1 MEDARSRAKDAAARA
16 GANLRSAASWLRRRA
31 EHHLLRQRPEFWVD
45 ERVVK
50 SCYGCEREF
59 PGSLPGFKHHCRA
72 CGKVFCGACS
82 SRSLH
87 LPRTD
92 DDVREEDVEA
102 SRVCDFCFESRRGDD
117 ATTGRRASAPAPA
130 AVGDGGES
138 VGGSSSSRGA
148 DSPANAAAPDRL
160 DDGNVPPGRASIL
173 APSPA
178 AQLLGSAA
186 RNTGRRR
193 TDRDTVPSSE
203 SDDDDDD
210 DDDDEDEEEAE
221 AEEEEGDARRAAEAP
236 AAASLGDDEE
246 SIRPSPPPSPWRA
259 RGGRR
264 ARRGRRPPAVS
275 DRARRAVLEALRDP
289 TLWTRPSSSR
299 RRVSN
304 GRHDEPSG
312 DELLERGPDA
322 STVDASRAA
331 LVRRDAK
338 NALDRSDVDA
348 WTPRVAQLATIAS
361 TRVAPERRFAKFFKS
376 PSPGWMHPGS
386 YVRCK
391 KIPGGRVDQCGVVEG
406 CGEMFAKNVAHKRMP
421 SVRDGNV
428 RVVLLWGALEY
439 QRANAAPRLSSLD
452 TLLDQEHEHLRGA
465 VARIHSVGADVLV
478 VERTVARF
486 ARELLLERGVSLVI
500 NVKPSCVRR
509 LERVT
514 GAVAVSA
521 LDQLREECVGR
532 CETFKVE
539 THDDVETETMD
550 SSSNPG
556 ATDAPSGGGTTTLMT
571 FGRCANV
578 GGGCCVLLRGASEEK
593 LRVVK
598 AAVRDVTLAEAH
610 RRRWALWRDSTG
622 HLIRPGI
629 DPATAAS
636 SFRRL
641 RISACSFCATTGHL
655 CDAPNDASETVAPYG
670 EGDLPLGEFLR
681 EATSPSAER
690 ERCSNPECDE
700 PPESHV
706 RVYYLAGGR
715 ATLRLRRIRGGSI
728 PGGDEKDEN
737 DENDEN
743 DGKDENDEKDEKDE
757 KDDGAI
763 AHWTRPRARA
773 RDEDGL
779 GALGLRVAIDS
790 DSSAL
795 NPALDPEALEMS
807 LGRFLETAVA
817 SDDPAYLDHA
827 HFFATKDAVACFSFD
842 AVAPLR
848 VSPPKRIIAAATRE
862 AFDAADENAAENA
875 ADAEASFGSNDA
887 MDADPAGCV
896 ARYMRASEYAVHL
909 AAARW
914 AAANHPAG
922 ASGGGS
928 TSHPSSSAGG
938 GGSGG
943 SLSPV
948 ATSRSHSRKGSALS
962 LGGGVGDPAVA
973 PVVDGPDAMLLPD
986 RSHLRHVSD
995 AGMNPRAN
1003 SSGPSARRTAVTAY
1017 YPLQFDALRKAT
1029 LEDGDE
1035 GYAASLASVAKW
1047 DGGAKGGKSGSS
1059 FGKTRDDRFIVKQL
1073 SRVELNAFLDDFGPA
1088 YFKHARESL
1097 DRSNGSTCLARILGA
1112 YQVAVGEGADGED
1125 PATIDFIVMENLFR
1139 GRDVFDPRWLTYDL
1153 KGSLRARYNVDD
1165 DGDNAGD
1172 DVDDAARDLGRVAA
1186 VLLDENLQ
1194 RRLATHPIL
1203 CDVESKSELDATL
1216 ARDTAF
1222 LANEGVM
1229 DYSLLAG
1236 VDRASGELVVGVVD
1250 YLRLYTWD
1258 KQLESYVKFT
1268 GVLGG
1273 GVAAEPTVISPV
1285 QYRRRFR
1292 KAMARY
1298 FVVVPA

>member
-1 MEDARSRAKDAAARA
+1 MEDARSGPHAAARA

-92 DDVREEDVEA
+92 DEIREEGVEP

-117 ATTGRRASAPAPA
+117 ATGGHGASTPAPA

-138 VGGSSSSRGA
+138 VGGSSSSRA

-160 DDGNVPPGRASIL
+160 DDGNVPPRGASNADAERGRRAQMHHAIL

-186 RNTGRRR
+186 RNPARRR
-193 TDRDTVPSSE
+193 TDGDTVPSSE
-203 SDDDDDD
+203 SDDDD
-210 DDDDEDEEEAE
+210 ENEE
-221 AEEEEGDARRAAEAP
+221 EEEEGNARRRGHGSGSA
-236 AAASLGDDEE
+236 GDDANNR
-246 SIRPSPPPSPWRA
+246 SDRPARRRRRRRRA
-259 RGGRR
+259 RGRR

-275 DRARRAVLEALRDP
+275 DRARHAVLEALRDP

-299 RRVSN
+299 DGFNKRD
-304 GRHDEPSG
+304 DERG
-312 DELLERGPDA
+312 DDLERGPDA
-322 STVDASRAA
+322 STADASRAA
-331 LVRRDAK
+331 LVRRDAN
-338 NALDRSDVDA
+338 NAGPIGRRRADPARRTAGDDRVDA
-348 WTPRVAQLATIAS
+348 RRPTAFAIFQSRAVGCTLARTCVA
-361 TRVAPERRFAKFFKS
+361 ED
-376 PSPGWMHPGS
+376 PGRALRPI
-386 YVRCK
+386 R
-391 KIPGGRVDQCGVVEG
+391 GGGVVRGDVRQERG
-406 CGEMFAKNVAHKRMP
+406 AQAHAL
-421 SVRDGNV
+421 
-428 RVVLLWGALEY
+428 VVKERSGRPRAALEY
-439 QRANAAPRLSSLD
+439 QRANAGPRLSSLD

-465 VARIHSVGADVLV
+465 VARINGVKADVLV

-486 ARELLLERGVSLVI
+486 ARELLLGEGEFGHR
-500 NVKPSCVRR
+500 VKSSCVRR

-539 THDDVETETMD
+539 THDDVDTCGE
-550 SSSNPG
+550 SSSNSG
-556 ATDAPSGGGTTTLMT
+556 GTNNRPSGGKTTTTLMT
-571 FGRCANV
+571 FGGCANV

-610 RRRWALWRDSTG
+610 RRRGAHWRDSMG
-622 HLIRPGI
+622 HAIRPGL
-629 DPATAAS
+629 DPATAAL

-681 EATSPSAER
+681 EALDPPVER

-700 PPESHV
+700 PPESHI

-715 ATLRLRRIRGGSI
+715 AMLRLRRT
-728 PGGDEKDEN
+728 PGGDEKDGK
-737 DENDEN
+737 
-743 DGKDENDEKDEKDE
+743 DGKD
-757 KDDGAI
+757 DDVI

-779 GALGLRVAIDS
+779 GALGLRVATDY
-790 DSSAL
+790 DSSPL

-817 SDDPAYLDHA
+817 SGDPAYLEHA

-848 VSPPKRIIAAATRE
+848 VSPPTRIMAAATRE
-862 AFDAADENAAENA
+862 AFDAAAENAAENA
-875 ADAEASFGSNDA
+875 ADVEASFVSNDA

-909 AAARW
+909 AAAATPRTIRPG
-914 AAANHPAG
+914 HRVRRVRPRIYRRRRL
-922 ASGGGS
+922 
-928 TSHPSSSAGG
+928 
-938 GGSGG
+938 GG

-948 ATSRSHSRKGSALS
+948 ATSGH
-962 LGGGVGDPAVA
+962 
-973 PVVDGPDAMLLPD
+973 
-986 RSHLRHVSD
+986 
-995 AGMNPRAN
+995 
-1003 SSGPSARRTAVTAY
+1003 T
-1017 YPLQFDALRKAT
+1017 
-1029 LEDGDE
+1029 
-1035 GYAASLASVAKW
+1035 
-1047 DGGAKGGKSGSS
+1047 
-1059 FGKTRDDRFIVKQL
+1059 
-1073 SRVELNAFLDDFGPA
+1073 
-1088 YFKHARESL
+1088 
-1097 DRSNGSTCLARILGA
+1097 
-1112 YQVAVGEGADGED
+1112 
-1125 PATIDFIVMENLFR
+1125 
-1139 GRDVFDPRWLTYDL
+1139 
-1153 KGSLRARYNVDD
+1153 
-1165 DGDNAGD
+1165 
-1172 DVDDAARDLGRVAA
+1172 AARAA
-1186 VLLDENLQ
+1186 
-1194 RRLATHPIL
+1194 RWA
-1203 CDVESKSELDATL
+1203 
-1216 ARDTAF
+1216 
-1222 LANEGVM
+1222 
-1229 DYSLLAG
+1229 AG
-1236 VDRASGELVVGVVD
+1236 
-1250 YLRLYTWD
+1250 
-1258 KQLESYVKFT
+1258 
-1268 GVLGG
+1268 
-1273 GVAAEPTVISPV
+1273 
-1285 QYRRRFR
+1285 
-1292 KAMARY
+1292 
-1298 FVVVPA
+1298 

>member
-92 DDVREEDVEA
+92 DDIREEGVEP

-117 ATTGRRASAPAPA
+117 ATGGHGASTPAPA

-138 VGGSSSSRGA
+138 VGGSSSSRA

-160 DDGNVPPGRASIL
+160 DDGNVPPRGASNADVERGRRAQMHHAIL

-186 RNTGRRR
+186 RNPARRR
-193 TDRDTVPSSE
+193 TDGDTVPSSG

-210 DDDDEDEEEAE
+210 D
-221 AEEEEGDARRAAEAP
+221 EEEEGNARRAAEAP
-236 AAASLGDDEE
+236 VADSLGDDDEQ
-246 SIRPSPPPSPWRA
+246 SIRPPSPPPSPPSPWRA
-259 RGGRR
+259 RGGLR

-275 DRARRAVLEALRDP
+275 DRARHAVLEALRDP

-304 GRHDEPSG
+304 KRDDERG
-312 DELLERGPDA
+312 DELPERGPDA

-331 LVRRDAK
+331 LVRRDAN
-338 NALDRSDVDA
+338 NALDQSDVDT

-361 TRVAPERRFAKFFKS
+361 TRVAPERRFAKFFQS
-376 PSPGWMHPGS
+376 PGPGWMHPGA

-391 KIPGGRVDQCGVVEG
+391 KIPGGNCDQSGVVEW

-421 SVRDGNV
+421 SVRQGNV
-428 RVVLLWGALEY
+428 RVVLLRGALEY

-465 VARIHSVGADVLV
+465 VARINGVKADVLV

-500 NVKPSCVRR
+500 NVKSSCVRR

-539 THDDVETETMD
+539 THDDVDTSGE
-550 SSSNPG
+550 SSSNSG
-556 ATDAPSGGGTTTLMT
+556 GTNNRPSGGKTTTTLMT
-571 FGRCANV
+571 FGGCANV

-610 RRRWALWRDSTG
+610 RRRGAHWRDSMG
-622 HLIRPGI
+622 HAIRPGL
-629 DPATAAS
+629 DPATAAL

-681 EATSPSAER
+681 EALDPPVER

-700 PPESHV
+700 PPESHI

-715 ATLRLRRIRGGSI
+715 ATLRLRRT
-728 PGGDEKDEN
+728 PGGDEKDG
-737 DENDEN
+737 N
-743 DGKDENDEKDEKDE
+743 DGKDG
-757 KDDGAI
+757 KDDDVI

-779 GALGLRVAIDS
+779 GALGLRVATDY
-790 DSSAL
+790 DSSPL

-817 SDDPAYLDHA
+817 SGDPAYLEHA
-827 HFFATKDAVACFSFD
+827 HFFATKDAIACFSFD

-848 VSPPKRIIAAATRE
+848 VSPPTRIIAAATYK
-862 AFDAADENAAENA
+862 AVDAAAAENA
-875 ADAEASFGSNDA
+875 AKNVEASFVSNDA

-922 ASGGGS
+922 PSGSSGS
-928 TSHPSSSAGG
+928 TSNNIGG

-948 ATSRSHSRKGSALS
+948 ATSRSHSRKGSA

-986 RSHLRHVSD
+986 RSHLRHVFAGND
-995 AGMNPRAN
+995 AGMNSRAN
-1003 SSGPSARRTAVTAY
+1003 SSGPPSARRTAVTAY

-1029 LEDGDE
+1029 LGDGDE

-1073 SRVELNAFLDDFGPA
+1073 SRVELNAFLADFSPA

-1125 PATIDFIVMENLFR
+1125 PAIIDFIVMENLFR

-1165 DGDNAGD
+1165 AGD
-1172 DVDDAARDLGRVAA
+1172 DVGDDADADARDLGRVAA

-1203 CDVESKSELDATL
+1203 CDVESKSELDCAL

-1258 KQLESYVKFT
+1258 KQLESYVKYT

>member
-1 MEDARSRAKDAAARA
+1 
-16 GANLRSAASWLRRRA
+16 
-31 EHHLLRQRPEFWVD
+31 
-45 ERVVK
+45 
-50 SCYGCEREF
+50 
-59 PGSLPGFKHHCRA
+59 
-72 CGKVFCGACS
+72 
-82 SRSLH
+82 
-87 LPRTD
+87 
-92 DDVREEDVEA
+92 
-102 SRVCDFCFESRRGDD
+102 
-117 ATTGRRASAPAPA
+117 
-130 AVGDGGES
+130 
-138 VGGSSSSRGA
+138 
-148 DSPANAAAPDRL
+148 
-160 DDGNVPPGRASIL
+160 
-173 APSPA
+173 
-178 AQLLGSAA
+178 
-186 RNTGRRR
+186 
-193 TDRDTVPSSE
+193 
-203 SDDDDDD
+203 
-210 DDDDEDEEEAE
+210 
-221 AEEEEGDARRAAEAP
+221 
-236 AAASLGDDEE
+236 
-246 SIRPSPPPSPWRA
+246 
-259 RGGRR
+259 
-264 ARRGRRPPAVS
+264 
-275 DRARRAVLEALRDP
+275 
-289 TLWTRPSSSR
+289 
-299 RRVSN
+299 
-304 GRHDEPSG
+304 
-312 DELLERGPDA
+312 
-322 STVDASRAA
+322 
-331 LVRRDAK
+331 
-338 NALDRSDVDA
+338 
-348 WTPRVAQLATIAS
+348 
-361 TRVAPERRFAKFFKS
+361 
-376 PSPGWMHPGS
+376 MHPGE

-391 KIPGGRVDQCGVVEG
+391 KIPGGCVDSCGVVET

-428 RVVLLWGALEY
+428 RVVLLSGALEY

-465 VARIHSVGADVLV
+465 VARINSVGADVLV

-532 CETFKVE
+532 CEAFKVE
-539 THDDVETETMD
+539 THDDVETTSG

-556 ATDAPSGGGTTTLMT
+556 GTNRAGTTGTTYTLMT
-571 FGRCANV
+571 FGGCANV

-598 AAVRDVTLAEAH
+598 AAVRDATLAEAH
-610 RRRWALWRDSTG
+610 RRRAALWRDSMG
-622 HLIRPGI
+622 HLIRPGF
-629 DPATAAS
+629 DPERIIT
-636 SFRRL
+636 FRRL

-681 EATSPSAER
+681 EATSPPVER

-706 RVYYLAGGR
+706 RVYHLAGGR
-715 ATLRLRRIRGGSI
+715 ATLRLRRTPVGSI
-728 PGGDEKDEN
+728 PGG
-737 DENDEN
+737 
-743 DGKDENDEKDEKDE
+743 DEKDE

-763 AHWTRPRARA
+763 AHWTRPRVSH
-773 RDEDGL
+773 EDGL
-779 GALGLRVAIDS
+779 GALGLRVATDS
-790 DSSAL
+790 DLSAL

-817 SDDPAYLDHA
+817 SDDPAYLEHA
-827 HFFATKDAVACFSFD
+827 HFFATKDAIACFTFD
-842 AVAPLR
+842 ALAPLR
-848 VSPPKRIIAAATRE
+848 VSPPTRIIAAATTIETVEGLGLTPTLNE
-862 AFDAADENAAENA
+862 AK
-875 ADAEASFGSNDA
+875 FGSNDA

-914 AAANHPAG
+914 AAANQLDG
-922 ASGGGS
+922 LGFRASGGGS
-928 TSHPSSSAGG
+928 TSSSLGVAFGSLPFAGG
-938 GGSGG
+938 VGGSGG

-948 ATSRSHSRKGSALS
+948 ATSRSHSRKGSAL
-962 LGGGVGDPAVA
+962 GGGVCDTGVA

-986 RSHLRHVSD
+986 RSHLKSHSVLDSGS
-995 AGMNPRAN
+995 GMKG
-1003 SSGPSARRTAVTAY
+1003 SGIKARRTAVTAY

-1029 LEDGDE
+1029 LADGDE

-1073 SRVELNAFLDDFGPA
+1073 SRVELNAFLADFGPA

-1097 DRSNGSTCLARILGA
+1097 DRAANGGSTCLARILGA
-1112 YQVAVGEGADGED
+1112 YQVATCREGADGED
-1125 PATIDFIVMENLFR
+1125 PATVDFIVMENLFR

-1153 KGSLRARYNVDD
+1153 KGSLRARYNVEGADDADD
-1165 DGDNAGD
+1165 DVG
-1172 DVDDAARDLGRVAA
+1172 DAADPNPNPNPNAA

-1203 CDVESKSELDATL
+1203 CDVESKSELDCTL